1 MDPLSLPYFYYA
13 LCILLPLILHGIL
26 FRGKAGPRLPPGPWQ
41 LPLIGSLH
49 HLLSG
54 ELPHHM
60 MRDLSLRH
68 GPLFQLRICERL
80 AFVVSSADVARE
92 IFKAGHGT
100 AFEQRPTVSI
110 IDDMYSEHGMSVM
123 FSPYGEHWRQLRRI
137 LVTELLGSRRVEA
150 FRRIREE
157 EAAHLVSSV
166 VASSSS
172 PRGQLV
178 DVDELLAEFVADSA
192 VRAIYGDRLPDRAA
206 YLKTRETGTDFS
218 AIFDLRDLFPSSRL
232 VRLLPRSKKGQRH
245 NQEVSRIVDDTL
257 RHREESSAAA
267 AGDGGGGE
275 QDMISVLMRMRRE
288 SAVPAVSLT
297 PGVIKSVVT
306 EVFGGALDT
315 STATLQWAMAE
326 LIANPR
332 VMEKA
337 QLEIRRV
344 LAGQERVQEAALGD
358 MHYLKAVIKETLR
371 MHPPTAL
378 VTRLC
383 LEHGQKIQGY
393 DVPHGT
399 IIITN
404 VWAISR
410 DPKYWKDPDSFM
422 PERFQGEGALDF
434 GGSDFSF
441 TPFGSGRR
449 ICPGIDFAEANI
461 QIALASLLYHFDWEL
476 PSGVKGE
483 GIDMTEAFG
492 ITAKRKARLLL
503 QPIPRMPLV

>member
-1 MDPLSLPYFYYA
+1 MEPFSLPYFYYG
-13 LCILLPLILHGIL
+13 LCILLPIIFHAILS
-26 FRGKAGPRLPPGPWQ
+26 RGKAGRRLPPGPWQ
-41 LPLIGSLH
+41 LPVIGSLH
-49 HLLSG
+49 HLVG
-54 ELPHHM
+54 GLPHRV

-68 GPLFQLRICERL
+68 GPLMQLRICERV
-80 AFVVSSADVARE
+80 AFVVSSAEIARE
-92 IFKAGHGT
+92 IFKGHGT

-137 LVTELLGSRRVEA
+137 LVSELLGARRVEA

-157 EAAHLVSSV
+157 EAARLVSSL
-166 VASSSS
+166 ASS
-172 PRGQLV
+172 PPGQV
-178 DVDELLAEFVADSA
+178 ANVSELLAEFVADSA
-192 VRAIYGDRLPDRAA
+192 VRAIYGDKLPNRDV

-232 VRLLPRSKKGQRH
+232 LRMLPRNKKGQRH
-245 NQEVSRIVDDTL
+245 FQEVSRIIDEIL
-257 RHREESSAAA
+257 RHREERSA
-267 AGDGGGGE
+267 AGDGGGE
-275 QDMISVLMRMRRE
+275 QDMISVLLRMQKE
-288 SAVPAVSLT
+288 SSSVPAVSLT
-297 PGVIKSVVT
+297 PGIIKSVVT
-306 EVFGGALDT
+306 EMFGGALDT
-315 STATLQWAMAE
+315 TTATLQWAMAE

-332 VMEKA
+332 AMEKA

-378 VTRLC
+378 VSRLC
-383 LEHGQKIQGY
+383 LQHGQKVQGY

-399 IIITN
+399 VIMTN

-410 DPKYWKDPDSFM
+410 DPKYWRDPDSFM
-422 PERFQGEGALDF
+422 PERFEGEGALDF
-434 GGSDFSF
+434 GGSDFNF

-449 ICPGIDFAEANI
+449 VCPGIDFSEANI

-476 PSGVKGE
+476 PPSVKEE
-483 GIDMTEAFG
+483 GIDMTESFG
-492 ITAKRKARLLL
+492 VTAKRKAELLL
-503 QPIPRMPLV
+503 LPIPRIPVV